1 MDVADWLRALD
12 LGQYESAFH
21 ENSITA
27 ELLPSLTSED
37 LKDLG
42 ISRVGHRRRLLDAIA
57 TLRTGTIPDT
67 LVIDEA
73 TRRQVGGLFELADLG
88 PQALAGFAAPQ
99 PAWCV
104 LGESEILSRFEALR
118 SEVTPLIG
126 RDEELNLLQRRW
138 QQAKAGEGR
147 LVLLSGDPGIGKSRL
162 IAALVQ
168 YIAGESHTRL
178 RYFCSPHNQD
188 SALLPVRGAARAC
201 CRTRPR
207 RNARAKAQASSK
219 SLLAPGARGPE
230 EIAVIAELLSLPNIT
245 EQFNLTPQR
254 KRERCHLMVAN
265 SSPPDPLRSRIAR
278 EGLNP
283 NMDAPPIPVDQ
294 PTPWI
299 GRALPRVE
307 DAALLTGRG
316 RYFDDTATPRDPARR
331 HPSLPPR
338 PRHHRRDR
346 HRQGCRSAR
355 CHGDPDRHRYQSPY
369 QQPRRGRQSS
379 RRVPAIAHDR
389 VR

>member
-21 ENSITA
+21 EKSITA

-104 LGESEILSRFEALR
+104 LGESEILSRFEAFR

-147 LVLLSGDPGIGKSRL
+147 PVLLSGDPGIGKSRL
-162 IAALVQ
+162 IATLVQ

-178 RYFCSPHNQD
+178 RYFCSLHNQD
-188 SALLPVRGAARAC
+188 SALYPFVAQLERAAGL
-201 CRTRPR
+201 TRDETPEQ
-207 RNARAKAQASSK
+207 KLGK
-219 SLLAPGARGPE
+219 LESLLAPGAWP
-230 EIAVIAELLSLPNIT
+230 
-245 EQFNLTPQR
+245 
-254 KRERCHLMVAN
+254 
-265 SSPPDPLRSRIAR
+265 
-278 EGLNP
+278 
-283 NMDAPPIPVDQ
+283 
-294 PTPWI
+294 
-299 GRALPRVE
+299 GR
-307 DAALLTGRG
+307 D
-316 RYFDDTATPRDPARR
+316 RR
-331 HPSLPPR
+331 HR
-338 PRHHRRDR
+338 
-346 HRQGCRSAR
+346 
-355 CHGDPDRHRYQSPY
+355 
-369 QQPRRGRQSS
+369 
-379 RRVPAIAHDR
+379 
-389 VR
+389 